1 MQCQESTKILD
12 AYVDNEVDLMQSV
25 ALEEHLAG
33 CADCAQK
40 LEGRRALKSAIQNSD
55 LRYTAPPELAK
66 GVRKSLRMSGEKDL
80 SARWL
85 LFKNASLGFA
95 AATVLFVFAAGILG
109 FWFHVPEDQ
118 KIAKAATDDY
128 IRSMM
133 MENRGV
139 DVVSTDKH
147 VVKPWFNSKTSFSPE
162 VTSFD
167 DKGFPLVGGR
177 LDFLENQTVA
187 TLVYKRNQHVINVF
201 IYPDAES
208 ARHQGERQERG
219 YNVVYWAKDG
229 MQYWAVSD
237 LNLQEMQQFAAL
249 LKG

>member
-1 MQCQESTKILD
+1 MQCQESKKILD

-33 CADCAQK
+33 CPECTQT
-40 LEGRRALKSAIQNSD
+40 LEGRRALKSAIQSAN
-55 LRYTAPPELAK
+55 LRHTAPPELVK
-66 GVRKSLRMSGEKDL
+66 GVRKALRLSEERTFSEK
-80 SARWL
+80 WFW
-85 LFKNASLGFA
+85 FKNAALGFG
-95 AATVLFVFAAGILG
+95 AATAIFVLVAAVLG
-109 FWFHVPEDQ
+109 FWFHVPEDK
-118 KIAKAATDDY
+118 KIAIAATDDY

-133 MENRGV
+133 MENRGI

-147 VVKPWFNSKTSFSPE
+147 VVKPWFNGKISFSPE
-162 VTSFD
+162 VQNFE
-167 DKGFPLVGGR
+167 DKGFPLTGAR

-201 IYPDAES
+201 LYPEKDNAHE
-208 ARHQGERQERG
+208 GERQERG

-237 LNLQEMQQFAAL
+237 LNLSELQQFVGL
-249 LKG
+249 LKQ

>member
-1 MQCQESTKILD
+1 MQCQESKKILD

-33 CADCAQK
+33 CAECTQT
-40 LEGRRALKSAIQNSD
+40 LEGRRALKSAIQSAN
-55 LRYTAPPELAK
+55 LRHTAPPELVK
-66 GVRKSLRMSGEKDL
+66 GVRKALRLSEEKTF
-80 SARWL
+80 SEKWFW
-85 LFKNASLGFA
+85 FKNAALGFG
-95 AATVLFVFAAGILG
+95 AATAIFVLVAAVLG
-109 FWFHVPEDQ
+109 FWFHVPEDK
-118 KIAKAATDDY
+118 KIAIAATDDY

-133 MENRGV
+133 MENHGI

-147 VVKPWFNSKTSFSPE
+147 TVKPWFNGRVSFSPE
-162 VTSFD
+162 VQNFE
-167 DKGFPLVGGR
+167 DKGFPLTGAR

-201 IYPDAES
+201 LYPEKDNAHE
-208 ARHQGERQERG
+208 GERQERG

-237 LNLQEMQQFAAL
+237 LNLSELQQFVGL
-249 LKG
+249 LKQ